1 MDRKLLNRFLLVVGC
16 LLFAAYYIY
25 PVYPLS
31 LAATARKHLTKSDP
45 KIEAILDKA
54 AQAPIPKQWE
64 IIKGEVAD
72 QNIDLRPHF
81 SGIRLPTRIESDEQA
96 NRAILNY
103 LQRESLPKITLGLD
117 LQGGTS
123 FLVRLDTKDL
133 PQQQLETVQQ
143 QAIEILR
150 KRIDRFGVSEPI
162 IQPVG
167 KDRINIQIPGLSED
181 RRADAKTQIEKVARL
196 EFRLVHPESA
206 QFIAQNKIPPG
217 YEKKFEREYD
227 EDTKKF
233 VNRAVL
239 VTIRS
244 ELTGKSLKNAYVS
257 RDELGQFAI
266 GFELDSAGAER
277 FAKLTREHIGEQLA
291 IVLDG
296 EVKSAP
302 AIRSE
307 IPSGRGE
314 ITGGRGGF
322 SPEEA
327 FELTGVLNNPL
338 ETPVEILQVQSV
350 EPSLGADS
358 IASGIKAGILSL
370 ILVAMFMG
378 IYYLRAGW
386 ITVVALMFNM
396 ILLIGVLATF
406 QFTLTL
412 PGIAGLVLTIGVA
425 VDANVLIYER
435 IRENLINGQ
444 DLRIAV
450 REGFDKAFWTII
462 DANMTTLITALVLA
476 WFGTGPV
483 QGFGIVL
490 SVGVCTTVFS
500 ALVVTRLL
508 FDFFIYK
515 TGWEKMTMLSF
526 IGNTNINFLR
536 WRWPTAALSA
546 ALILAGVFVTYQKGS
561 DALGVDFVGGDALTL
576 SYKQK
581 VDVSQIRDAL
591 EANVSKDNTI
601 QYQSG
606 DQLQIKTE
614 FGKGEKSYEVLA
626 KTFPQA
632 GFAKEQLERVGP
644 TVGRELTQ
652 TALISLAVAALG
664 IMIYVS
670 ARFEFAYAVG
680 ALVALLH
687 DVLITLALY
696 IISGRE
702 LTLTAI
708 GALLTVGGYSLNDTI
723 VVFDRIREE
732 VRNKGDRMNFA
743 DLINLSVNRVLGR
756 TILTSLTTLLACA
769 CLLIFATGVI
779 NDFAFIMVVGVLAG
793 TYSSVYIAAPILL
806 FWHPSHLKPQEN
818 VTATHAEIRA

>member
-1 MDRKLLNRFLLVVGC
+1 MAVLN
-16 LLFAAYYIY
+16 
-25 PVYPLS
+25 
-31 LAATARKHLTKSDP
+31 TT
-45 KIEAILDKA
+45 IERDFDD
-54 AQAPIPKQWE
+54 
-64 IIKGEVAD
+64 V
-72 QNIDLRPHF
+72 
-81 SGIRLPTRIESDEQA
+81 
-96 NRAILNY
+96 
-103 LQRESLPKITLGLD
+103 
-117 LQGGTS
+117 
-123 FLVRLDTKDL
+123 
-133 PQQQLETVQQ
+133 
-143 QAIEILR
+143 
-150 KRIDRFGVSEPI
+150 
-162 IQPVG
+162 
-167 KDRINIQIPGLSED
+167 
-181 RRADAKTQIEKVARL
+181 
-196 EFRLVHPESA
+196 
-206 QFIAQNKIPPG
+206 
-217 YEKKFEREYD
+217 
-227 EDTKKF
+227 TKKY
-233 VNRAVL
+233 VNRPIL
-239 VTIRS
+239 VTARS
-244 ELTGKSLKNAYVS
+244 ELTGKSLKQAYVS
-257 RDELGQFAI
+257 RDELGQYAI
-266 GFELDSAGAER
+266 GFELDSAGAKR
-277 FAKLTREHIGEQLA
+277 FAQLTREHIGEQLA

-302 AIRSE
+302 SIRGE
-307 IPSGRGE
+307 IPSGHGE

-358 IASGIKAGILSL
+358 IESGIKAGILSL
-370 ILVAMFMG
+370 VLVAIFMG
-378 IYYLRAGW
+378 VYYLRAGW
-386 ITVVALMFNM
+386 IAVISLVFNM

-406 QFTLTL
+406 NFTLTL

-444 DLRIAV
+444 DLRLSV

-476 WFGTGPV
+476 WFGSGPV

-500 ALVVTRLL
+500 ALVVTRLM
-508 FDFFIYK
+508 FDFLIYK
-515 TGWEKMTMLSF
+515 TGWETMTMLSF
-526 IGNTNINFLR
+526 IGSTNINFLR
-536 WRWPTAALSA
+536 WRWPTAALSV
-546 ALILAGVFVTYQKGS
+546 ALIVAGVFVTYQKGN

-581 VDVSQIRDAL
+581 VDVAKVRDAL
-591 EANVSKDNTI
+591 EADVSKDNTI

-614 FGKGEKSYEVLA
+614 FEKGEKAYEVLTR
-626 KTFPQA
+626 TFPEA

-644 TVGRELTQ
+644 TVGRELTR

-687 DVLITLALY
+687 DVLITLALC
-696 IISGRE
+696 IMSGRE

-743 DLINLSVNRVLGR
+743 DIINLSVNRVLGR
-756 TILTSLTTLLACA
+756 TLLTSLTTLLACA
-769 CLLIFATGVI
+769 CLLIFASGVI
-779 NDFAFIMVVGVLAG
+779 NDFAFIMVVGVIAG

-818 VTATHAEIRA
+818 VTATQAEIRV